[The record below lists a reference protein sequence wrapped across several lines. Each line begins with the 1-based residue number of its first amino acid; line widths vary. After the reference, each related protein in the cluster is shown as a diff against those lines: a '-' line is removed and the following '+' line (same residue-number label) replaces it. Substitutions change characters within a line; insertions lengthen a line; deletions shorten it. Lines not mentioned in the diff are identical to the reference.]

1 MFVAAFRTSAH
12 RGGATSAGAF
22 HRSGGGAATD
32 PSSGTLASAVS
43 ETTVMGS
50 PSEVG
55 GGLTVTLIYAV
66 RSVGGR
72 TSLMILTMTSIAVMP
87 LNSDSGSSTMRCAR
101 QGIARI
107 FTSSGT
113 T

>member
-1 MFVAAFRTSAH
+1 MFVAAFRTSAQ

-22 HRSGGGAATD
+22 HRSGGGATD

-43 ETTVMGS
+43 GTTVMGS

-72 TSLMILTMTSIAVMP
+72 TSLMIFTMTSIAVTP

-101 QGIARI
+101 QGMARI